1 MISAKDFN
9 QEFTGY
15 MTIQPLEN
23 QTVNTTF
30 ASKII
35 FFLLCSML
43 VWTTL
48 IYGTVHQPIIA
59 LFYIVIALILI
70 FWIIDAFVSG
80 FFRFNKNFLQIPLLA
95 TIIYG
100 IIQIIPFGSLAETG
114 GLDGISRTISV
125 APYLTR
131 LTVVHFIALT
141 LFFAAFL
148 AFLDNF
154 NRLKKVVWII
164 IIFGFLYAFFAII
177 QSFLSPAKIYGIYDA
192 PSITPFGSFVNRHN
206 FAAFMEMT
214 IAVPLGL
221 IFVGA
226 IEKDKKLLFI
236 TAIGLMGIALLLSGS
251 RGGLIALLA
260 EVFLLVIITTKS
272 QSKGNLVV
280 KAILAILLIG
290 VIIFGAVLIGG
301 ESSLTR
307 IAETATSGNITT
319 DRTHIWAVT
328 LDVIKANLP
337 FGAGLGAF
345 GIAYTP
351 FDNSSGLG
359 RVEQAHN
366 DYLEVLANAGIVGLI
381 IGISFLFLF
390 FRTALK
396 NIKIENLYKRGVA
409 VGAFAGCF
417 AILVHSLF
425 DFVLH
430 TTAISLMF
438 LTLLSLL
445 VVSRRKNKDDDEMYV
460 RPKRRKRPVKATV
473 TSIEDRR
480 ELTV

>member
-1 MISAKDFN
+1 
-9 QEFTGY
+9 
-15 MTIQPLEN
+15 MTIEPLEN
-23 QTVNTTF
+23 QNINTTF
-30 ASKII
+30 AGKII
-35 FFLLCSML
+35 FFLLCSMI

-59 LFYIVIALILI
+59 LFYIVIALILLL
-70 FWIIDAFVSG
+70 WIVDAFISG
-80 FFRFNKNFLQIPLLA
+80 FFRFNKNFLQIPLIA
-95 TIIYG
+95 AIIYG
-100 IIQIIPFGSLAETG
+100 IIQIIPFGSAAEIG
-114 GLDGISRTISV
+114 GLSGISRTISV

-131 LTVVHFIALT
+131 LTVVHFVALS

-148 AFLDNF
+148 AFTDSF
-154 NRLKKVVWII
+154 KRLKTIVWLIT
-164 IIFGFLYAFFAII
+164 IFGFLYAFFAIV
-177 QSFLSPAKIYGIYDA
+177 QSFLSPAKIYGIYEA
-192 PSITPFGSFVNRHN
+192 PSLTPFGSFVNRHN
-206 FAAFMEMT
+206 FAALMEMT

-226 IEKDKKLLFI
+226 VEKDKKLLFI

-251 RGGLIALLA
+251 RGGLVALLA
-260 EVFLLVIITTKS
+260 EVFLLVIVTTKS
-272 QSKGNLVV
+272 RSKSNLLI
-280 KAILAILLIG
+280 KAVLALLLIG
-290 VIIFGAVLIGG
+290 IIVFGAVLIGG

-307 IAETATSGNITT
+307 IAETAASGNITT

-345 GIAYTP
+345 GVAFTP
-351 FDNSSGLG
+351 FDDSSGLS

-381 IGISFLFLF
+381 IGISFLALF
-390 FRTALK
+390 FRTALA

-430 TTAISLMF
+430 ITAISLMF

-445 VVSRRKNKDDDEMYV
+445 VVSRRKNKDDDDTYNL
-460 RPKRRKRPVKATV
+460 PKRRKRPVKATV

-480 ELTV
+480 ETTA